1 MENEPTIEQKLA
13 AADRLH
19 WLEEVVKVLDDRFR
33 IPGTRIRFGLD
44 VLIGLVPW
52 LGDAVSLA
60 ISGMLVLVMARH
72 GASGM
77 VVLRMLGNVTIDYL
91 VGAIP
96 LLGDLFDLSYRAN
109 RRNLRLLKEHYGEG
123 KHQGSGWGVILAVF
137 LILGGLVLLSCYLV
151 IRFFQWVF
159 Y

>member
-1 MENEPTIEQKLA
+1 MDNGQTIEQKLVA
-13 AADRLH
+13 AEQLH

-60 ISGMLVLVMARH
+60 ISGMLILVMARH
-72 GASGM
+72 GASGLL
-77 VVLRMLGNVTIDYL
+77 VLRMLGNVTIDYL
-91 VGAIP
+91 IGAIP

-109 RRNLRLLKEHYGEG
+109 RRNLRLLKEHYEEG
-123 KHQGSGWGVILAVF
+123 KHQGSGWWVVGTIL
-137 LILGGLVLLSCYLV
+137 LLLGAIIVLSCYLV
-151 IRFFQWVF
+151 VQFFKWVLG
-159 Y
+159 